1 LLCERSFV
9 SLGTMSVST
18 LPQDVSTRER
28 ILEAALDLFARQG
41 FAGTSVRQLARAV
54 GLRES
59 SLYNHFASKEA
70 IYHALVD
77 AHGPASSAERLR
89 SARFRALRDD
99 PAGFCRLYA
108 AELLDQWCDPRE
120 QKFQEL
126 ITTERNRMVSERAH
140 FYETLFTQ
148 ESGLVADY
156 FRDFALAGRMATP
169 NARETARLFMA
180 GLTFVRLE
188 HFIVPA
194 EPAAPEA
201 AREALDRFLATFLAL
216 IGVEA

>member
-1 LLCERSFV
+1 
-9 SLGTMSVST
+9 MPISVA
-18 LPQDVSTRER
+18 PNDVTTRER
-28 ILEAALDLFARQG
+28 ILDAALDLFARQG

-59 SLYNHFASKEA
+59 SLYNHFAGKEA

-89 SARFRALRDD
+89 SPRFRALHED
-99 PAGFCRLYA
+99 PEAFCRLYA

-140 FYETLFTQ
+140 YYETLFTE

-156 FRDFALAGRMATP
+156 FRDFALAGRIATP
-169 NARETARLFMA
+169 NPRETARLFMA
-180 GLTFVRLE
+180 GLTFLRLE
-188 HFIVPA
+188 HFVV
-194 EPAAPEA
+194 PAAPSPRA
-201 AREALDRFLATFLAL
+201 DAREALDRFLETFLAL
-216 IGVEA
+216 VGAR